1 MSVITSIPKAFPDVN
16 SCIVY
21 TFDKRFV
28 PYFSV
33 ALQSLIDQAS
43 GKKEM
48 SFASILICRQRV
60 KSSFADSALRIF
72 HYVLS
77 T

>member
-33 ALQSLIDQAS
+33 ALQSLIDQ
-43 GKKEM
+43 GKNEM
-48 SFASILICRQRV
+48 SFASMSICQQRV
-60 KSSFADSALRIF
+60 KRNFADSVLRIF
-72 HYVLS
+72 HYALS